1 MKKIKKLHL
10 FLTLTI
16 FILNLFFV
24 ACTAP
29 VFQNSAS
36 QNNETQ
42 LTAPKGNFYTLTEAY
57 GYHMLLDEH
66 LQTIVEYHN
75 NHLSFPTPLDSELEN
90 EIKEMWV
97 KKLREDPN
105 SLTPN
110 IKLEDITNVH
120 YYGAY
125 GKNNDCYA
133 LFIDYRGVLSP
144 GVNGTYTIA
153 INGITFT
160 FPKQHYINDL
170 VIYKP
175 IS

>member
-16 FILNLFFV
+16 FILNLFFI

-29 VFQNSAS
+29 TAQDSAP
-36 QNNETQ
+36 QTPTPQ
-42 LTAPKGNFYTLTEAY
+42 GNFYTLSEAY
-57 GYHMLLDEH
+57 AMHMLKLED
-66 LQTIVEYHN
+66 LQIIAEYHN
-75 NHLSFPTPLDSELEN
+75 NHLSCQTPLDSELES

-97 KKLREDPN
+97 KKFREDPN
-105 SLTPN
+105 SLVPN

-120 YYGAY
+120 YYGVY

-133 LFIDYRGVLSP
+133 VYIEYRGIISP
-144 GVNGTYTIA
+144 GINGTYTIA
-153 INGITFT
+153 IVGITFT
-160 FPKQHYINDL
+160 FNKQHYINDL

>member
-16 FILNLFFV
+16 VILNLFFI

-29 VFQNSAS
+29 
-36 QNNETQ
+36 
-42 LTAPKGNFYTLTEAY
+42 TAQDSTPQTPTPQGNFYTLSEAY
-57 GYHMLLDEH
+57 GYNMLLDEN
-66 LQTIVEYHN
+66 LQTIAEYHN
-75 NHLSFPTPLDSELEN
+75 NYLSCPTPLDSELEN

-105 SLTPN
+105 SLVPN
-110 IKLEDITNVH
+110 IKLEDITKVY
-120 YYGAY
+120 YYGVY
-125 GKNNDCYA
+125 GKDSDCYA
-133 LFIDYRGVLSP
+133 VFIEYHHGILTP
-144 GVNGTYTIA
+144 GVIR
-153 INGITFT
+153 TFT
-160 FPKQHYINDL
+160 ISIVGTSFTFTYRYTINDL